1 MNSAENSKE
10 NVFYNSEWLGN
21 EWAEMIENSPAPR
34 HRRRIIKQ
42 LAKESSFQ
50 INTMLDVG
58 CGSGILIKE
67 LKELLGAKVQFSGCD
82 ISASAININKQKY
95 HDVQWFVS
103 DLDEQELNRQ
113 ADLVVCSEVL
123 EHVRDWEQSL
133 DKLIKAAN
141 KRLIITVPSGKLFE
155 IDKKVGHY
163 RHFNRAMLDKA
174 LGKYQNIRYKL
185 FFWGMPFHTLYK
197 HAINFFPEKTYS
209 GFAQSK
215 YSAKQEMLS
224 DILYNLFFLNLKT
237 RFEAN
242 QLFLI
247 IDKHER

>member
-1 MNSAENSKE
+1 MNSAEHSKE
-10 NVFYNSEWLGN
+10 NDFYNSEWLGN

-42 LAKESSFQ
+42 LVKGSAFQ
-50 INTMLDVG
+50 ADSMLDVG

-67 LKELLGAKVQFSGCD
+67 LKELLGEKVQFSGCD
-82 ISASAININKQKY
+82 ISASAINMNKQKY
-95 HDVQWFVS
+95 PDVQWFVS
-103 DLDEQELNRQ
+103 DLDEHELARK

-123 EHVRDWEQSL
+123 EHVREWEQSL

-141 KRLIITVPSGKLFE
+141 KKLIVTVPSGKLFE

-163 RHFNRAMLDKA
+163 RHFNRAMLDNA
-174 LGKYQNIRYKL
+174 LKKYPGIRYKI
-185 FFWGMPFHTLYK
+185 FFWGMPFHALYK
-197 HAINFFPEKTYS
+197 HAINLFPEKTYS

-215 YSAKQEMLS
+215 YSAKQELLS
-224 DILYNLFFLNLKT
+224 DILYYLFFLNLKT
-237 RFEAN
+237 GFEAN

-247 IDKHER
+247 IDKHEG